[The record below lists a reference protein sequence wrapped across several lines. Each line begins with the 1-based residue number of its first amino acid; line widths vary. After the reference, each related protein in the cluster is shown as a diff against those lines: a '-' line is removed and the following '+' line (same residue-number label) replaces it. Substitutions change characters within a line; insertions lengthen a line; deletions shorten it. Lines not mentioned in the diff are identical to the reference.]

1 MAKNPI
7 SENTICFIHDG
18 EPRDEEVA
26 LLLRNAR
33 TIAIVGLSDTP
44 ARDSHSVALYMMK
57 KGYKIIPVNPNCSEI
72 LEEKSYPDL
81 LSIPDKVDIVDIFR
95 KTEFIPKI
103 VDEAIK
109 IKAGA
114 IWMQLGLS
122 HDQAAQKAREAGLM
136 VIQLKCIKI
145 DHAMLLG

>member
-1 MAKNPI
+1 MVEKPMNESNNCRIPNGNP
-7 SENTICFIHDG
+7 H
-18 EPRDEEVA
+18 DEEIA

-33 TIAIVGLSDTP
+33 TIAIVGLSDRPT
-44 ARDSHSVALYMMK
+44 RDSHSVALYLME
-57 KGYKIIPVNPNCSEI
+57 KGYRIIPVNPSRPEI
-72 LEEKSYPDL
+72 LGEKSYPDL

-95 KTEFIPKI
+95 KIEAIPGI
-103 VDEAIK
+103 IDEAIQ

-114 IWMQLGLS
+114 VWMQLGLS
-122 HDQAAQKAREAGLM
+122 HHQAAQKAQEAGLM